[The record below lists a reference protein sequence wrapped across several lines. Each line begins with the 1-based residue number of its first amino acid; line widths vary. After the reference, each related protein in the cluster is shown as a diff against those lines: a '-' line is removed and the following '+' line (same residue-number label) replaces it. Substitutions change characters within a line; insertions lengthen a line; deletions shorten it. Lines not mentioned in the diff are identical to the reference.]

1 VLTIIAAL
9 NTGLSGGAIQRLSDP
24 QWWTLAA
31 LISRWLDLNEG
42 SDILAFAHALGRLSR
57 PELIGSIILLIAA
70 GQLKMEIALPDGVLS
85 GDELAGEARFELQ
98 ITAVESPPECTTD
111 TEDELRQVIFSKLD
125 LFESAMRASAGWQ
138 TL

>member
-9 NTGLSGGAIQRLSDP
+9 NTRLSGDAIRRLADS

-42 SDILAFAHALGRLSR
+42 SDILAFTRALGKLSR
-57 PELIGSIILLIAA
+57 PELVGSIILLIAA
-70 GQLKMEIALPDGVLS
+70 GQLKMEIALPDDVLS
-85 GDELAGEARFELQ
+85 GDELAGEARFELE
-98 ITAVESPPECTTD
+98 ITAVESPPECTAD

-125 LFESAMRASAGWQ
+125 LFKSAVRASGGWQ
-138 TL
+138 PL